1 MYVYIDMGR
10 TTHTHNIYI
19 YIQEEHVLASL
30 ENEKDLEQMA
40 LGQFIS
46 TNG

>member
-10 TTHTHNIYI
+10 TTHTHNI